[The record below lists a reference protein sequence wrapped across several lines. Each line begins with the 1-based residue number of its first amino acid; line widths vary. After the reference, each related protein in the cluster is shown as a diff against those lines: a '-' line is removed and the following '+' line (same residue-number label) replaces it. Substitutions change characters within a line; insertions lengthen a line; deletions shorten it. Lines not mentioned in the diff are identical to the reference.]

1 MSGVYK
7 AVIPHNTYF
16 YGEIGKVTF
25 RTPLF
30 LVSKD
35 WGKKSTYVSLYNTLM
50 TFIVGKLMHP

>member
-7 AVIPHNTYF
+7 AVIPQNTYF

-35 WGKKSTYVSLYNTLM
+35 WEKKNSPMSHNIT
-50 TFIVGKLMHP
+50 P